1 MEIAKVICLSHNSP
15 IPYFVLT
22 RFVVGRNVP
31 RVLVVVRTRLPIAG
45 ILPMTAVFGHSLVAQ
60 VPLLDVGRANGPLR
74 EGILAAMERVFDSGR
89 FLYGPDVTQLE
100 QSLARRC
107 GARHAIACASGS
119 DALLLALMALGIE
132 PGDEVIVPSFTFF
145 ATASAVSR
153 LGAKI
158 VFADID
164 PVTYNMDP
172 GQLSML
178 ITPRTKA
185 VIPVHL
191 YGQCADMAA
200 LNEIAQRH
208 KLSVVEDA
216 AQSIGAAW
224 LDRPAGNWGDVTCI
238 SFYPTKNLGGCGDGG
253 MVVTS
258 DESLEK
264 RLRLFSAH
272 GMQPRYFHKVVGINS
287 RLDSLQAA
295 ALNVKLTMLDQW
307 TADRQENAARYHEL
321 FHEAGLEKTLQLPV
335 ARSGATHVW
344 NQYTIRVPEGRRDA
358 LRNYLAQNGVGSEIY
373 YPHPL
378 HLQECFADLGYRR
391 GSLPNTER
399 ASAEVLSL
407 PIFPGLTAD
416 EQYTVVQRIF
426 GFYAQRQSIAA

>member
-1 MEIAKVICLSHNSP
+1 
-15 IPYFVLT
+15 
-22 RFVVGRNVP
+22 
-31 RVLVVVRTRLPIAG
+31 
-45 ILPMTAVFGHSLVAQ
+45 MTAASNYSLVAQ

-74 EGILAAMERVFDSGR
+74 EEILAAMGRVFDSGR

-100 QSLARRC
+100 QSLASRC
-107 GARHAIACASGS
+107 GTRHAIACASGS

-132 PGDEVIVPSFTFF
+132 AGDEVIVPSFTFF

-172 GQLSML
+172 AQLSTL
-178 ITPRTKA
+178 VTPRTRA

-191 YGQCADMAA
+191 YGQCADMSA
-200 LNEIAQRH
+200 LCETAKRH

-224 LDRPAGNWGDVTCI
+224 LGRPAGSWGDATCI

-253 MVVTS
+253 MVVTN
-258 DESLEK
+258 DDSLEK

-272 GMQPRYFHKVVGINS
+272 GMQPRYFHKVIGINS

-295 ALNVKLTMLDQW
+295 ALNVKLSMLDQW
-307 TADRQENAARYHEL
+307 TADRQENAARYNEL
-321 FHEAGLEKTLQLPV
+321 FHEAGLDKTLQLPV

-344 NQYTIRVPEGRRDA
+344 NQYTVRVPEGRRDS
-358 LRNYLAQNGVGSEIY
+358 LRNYLAQHGVGSEIY

-399 ASAEVLSL
+399 ASAEVMSL

-416 EQYTVVQRIF
+416 EQFTVVQRVVGYF
-426 GFYAQRQSIAA
+426 AQRQAVAA